1 MPSHST
7 AHGHGQGHAASGE
20 HESLGTKM
28 KNLFT
33 GGRKHSKDGDDVH
46 HDSSAGAGAG
56 AGGATSTGTGTGPGG
71 EKILDQTGSGEQV
84 PSPSAN
90 AAGATNL
97 NANAETGWP
106 GVVGGEKLGAV
117 IINLSTVDQSA
128 VKLHEHKK
136 ESSFVTVPVSPDCS
150 LTTGYITDSTRSLPT

>member
-7 AHGHGQGHAASGE
+7 ANPHSSAGNHSGE
-20 HESLGTKM
+20 HESLGTKV

-33 GGRKHSKDGDDVH
+33 GGRKNSKDTDDH
-46 HDSSAGAGAG
+46 HRDSTAVGAGTAGAAG
-56 AGGATSTGTGTGPGG
+56 AASGTATGPGG

-84 PSPSAN
+84 PTPSAN
-90 AAGATNL
+90 AVGATNL

-106 GVVGGEKLGAV
+106 GLVGGEKLGAIV
-117 IINLSTVDQSA
+117 INLASIDQSA

-136 ESSFVTVPVSPDCS
+136 ESSFVTVPVSSHHHNHS
-150 LTTGYITDSTRSLPT
+150 LSY

>member
-7 AHGHGQGHAASGE
+7 ATAHSGVGRHAAHGSGGE
-20 HESLGTKM
+20 HESLGTKV

-33 GGRKHSKDGDDVH
+33 GGRKNSKDTDDHHH
-46 HDSSAGAGAG
+46 HDST
-56 AGGATSTGTGTGPGG
+56 ATTGTGIGGTGTATGPGG

-84 PSPSAN
+84 PTPSAN
-90 AAGATNL
+90 AVGATNL

-106 GVVGGEKLGAV
+106 GVVAGEKLGAIV
-117 IINLSTVDQSA
+117 INLASIDHSA

-136 ESSFVTVPVSPDCS
+136 ESSFVTVPVSSCRHTMTS
-150 LTTGYITDSTRSLPT
+150 ICDSCVD